1 MSTEDSRPIPWQII
15 QSVVRVVENDSG
27 VLKQTLIKANDLVMF
42 DPVSSGT
49 LKIINLMPARNIAA
63 SYNSQTQALEN
74 GYYIST
80 DTFIVYGNNN
90 QYQLLSPS
98 RLNGYLEGKAVV
110 NYSGHIDAL
119 YLTKGLKDS
128 AGVTITND
136 ANQNYNGTIYG
147 IIKGL
152 QR

>member
-1 MSTEDSRPIPWQII
+1 M
-15 QSVVRVVENDSG
+15 VRVVENDSG

-80 DTFIVYGNNN
+80 DTFIAVSYTHLDVYKR
-90 QYQLLSPS
+90 Q
-98 RLNGYLEGKAVV
+98 V
-110 NYSGHIDAL
+110 
-119 YLTKGLKDS
+119 
-128 AGVTITND
+128 
-136 ANQNYNGTIYG
+136 
-147 IIKGL
+147 
-152 QR
+152 